1 LYVEIFFHKTKYRE
15 KTFESHACLISIF
28 LFRKCNFCKLG
39 AKSYFASYLR
49 GK

>member
-1 LYVEIFFHKTKYRE
+1 LYVEIFFHKKKYSE

-28 LFRKCNFCKLG
+28 LFRRCYICKIG

-49 GK
+49 EK